1 MMFEENK
8 VVMMACGTQHAVAL
22 ALAPGETKVP
32 ELDLSK
38 WDGKPFVV
46 EEQPSS
52 QKTPQKSQTPQKSA
66 VKTVPATG
74 VTSSQNGGHQ
84 EQAVEVKDLLP
95 QTEISEELQVSESKK
110 RSRQEFLEGQQEEP
124 I

>member
-1 MMFEENK
+1 
-8 VVMMACGTQHAVAL
+8 MMACGTQHAVAL

-38 WDGKPFVV
+38 WDGQPFVV
-46 EEQPSS
+46 EEQPSA
-52 QKTPQKSQTPQKSA
+52 QKTPQQSQTPQKSA

-74 VTSSQNGGHQ
+74 VTSSQNGGHH
-84 EQAVEVKDLLP
+84 EPAVEVKDLLP
-95 QTEISEELQVSESKK
+95 QTEISEVSESKK

>member
-1 MMFEENK
+1 
-8 VVMMACGTQHAVAL
+8 VL
-22 ALAPGETKVP
+22 
-32 ELDLSK
+32 
-38 WDGKPFVV
+38 
-46 EEQPSS
+46 EEQPSA
-52 QKTPQKSQTPQKSA
+52 QKTPQQSQKTPQKSA

-84 EQAVEVKDLLP
+84 EQVVDEAKDLLP
-95 QTEISEELQVSESKK
+95 QTEISEASEGKK